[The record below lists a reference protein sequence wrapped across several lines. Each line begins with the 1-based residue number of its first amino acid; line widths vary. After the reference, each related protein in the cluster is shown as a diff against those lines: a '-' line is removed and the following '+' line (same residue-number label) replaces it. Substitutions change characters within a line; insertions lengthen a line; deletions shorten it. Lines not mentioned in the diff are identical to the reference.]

1 MALPSSRN
9 KGLSRFYTAHMLW
22 IRMGRV
28 LILCTRGVCNAFM
41 CSSAWL
47 TNWLMDWLAVA
58 GLTYSCGARGRLSG
72 WFIGVLGE
80 CRSCVWPWRERGRT
94 SNGLAHSGIAEQ
106 WETAAVLPGVE
117 HFLSHCLP
125 WTLTDRTQLHAS
137 LCHHNTKLLT
147 QTHIITHT
155 CKATEFLKYM
165 RDSLFQTTVLM
176 WEH

>member
-1 MALPSSRN
+1 MALPSSR
-9 KGLSRFYTAHMLW
+9 KSRFYMAHMLW

-80 CRSCVWPWRERGRT
+80 CRSCVWPWRERGRA

-117 HFLSHCLP
+117 HFLSYCLL
-125 WTLTDRTQLHAS
+125 WTLTDRTQSATPGYTQAFATTIQNCSHKHTLSHTHAKPQNFWS
-137 LCHHNTKLLT
+137 
-147 QTHIITHT
+147 IWEI
-155 CKATEFLKYM
+155 
-165 RDSLFQTTVLM
+165 LFSKPQY
-176 WEH
+176 